1 MFNLLAAKPL
11 WLLIAQSQSLKCSWV
26 ITLIAR
32 RVCCHSPHSLT
43 LMAKLIMVMKSSQQA
58 TFHFLLYCPLAQVAQ
73 AQLYHIEQQK
83 TAIYKSYKR
92 HHHVQVDNQGGCLIC
107 FCRHREVITG
117 QQPGSQFSKNLFH
130 FKKFLLIP
138 KYFQAMLKS
147 HSGFSAIDFKMD
159 LPC

>member
-83 TAIYKSYKR
+83 TAIYKSYIKDTIMLF
-92 HHHVQVDNQGGCLIC
+92 V
-107 FCRHREVITG
+107 FKTRHREVITG